1 MNEVAG
7 NPSRLMLA
15 LLHSL
20 LVGCDGSSATTA
32 PLSAKILNLILVTSP
47 DLAYQAL
54 GDGFGT
60 TIMRRRATN

>member
-47 DLAYQAL
+47 DLAY
-54 GDGFGT
+54 
-60 TIMRRRATN
+60 